1 MLKINK
7 QHKLPLFITL
17 FGFASIF
24 LFQFLTYIPE
34 PTYAANPDN
43 ATVTVKNPK
52 TLKLAVTE
60 NVNIETNI
68 NMIMTGEFTA
78 TVSSNAPYNIAL
90 SAADGSPTAL
100 TSSDNHTIPAV
111 TGSQEVKAGQN
122 GWGIK
127 CADSADTNC
136 EKTKYT
142 GLTEYALPD
151 IYFRSNSVAVDTP
164 TKFEVGIGIDSS
176 LPSGTYATKVLVTA
190 SQS

>member
-1 MLKINK
+1 MSKINK
-7 QHKLPLFITL
+7 QNKLPLFIAL
-17 FGFASIF
+17 FGFASVF

-34 PTYAANPDN
+34 PTYAATDSKNTN
-43 ATVTVKNPK
+43 VTVENPK
-52 TLKLAVTE
+52 TLKLAVT
-60 NVNIETNI
+60 NAVNIETNI
-68 NMIMTGEFTA
+68 NLIMTGEFVA

-100 TSSDNHTIPAV
+100 TSEDGHTIPAV
-111 TGSQEVKAGQN
+111 TGSQTVQAGQN

-127 CADSADTNC
+127 CAESANCTKTN
-136 EKTKYT
+136 YT
-142 GLTEYALPD
+142 GLTEYASPD
-151 IYFRSNSVAVDTP
+151 IYFNSSSTAIDVD